1 MSWGFGPAQGASA
14 GSLELG
20 AREERSTMQR
30 KVGRRGFLG
39 GSLAAGAAAAG
50 FIGPEGPR
58 PPAVQEEKPKD
69 AGISLP
75 TGKLGKLAV
84 SRLIAGGNLIGGYCH
99 SRDLLYVS
107 NLARAYLSE
116 AKRFDTLALY
126 EKFGV
131 NTIAVDPGHL
141 KSLKKYRQERGGRMQ
156 TIVQI
161 YEDKNRWENPSWDGL
176 KPRLD
181 RAMDEGADSLYLQGA
196 YADMLVQKGKPENL
210 DLIGKALDYIRGKG
224 CPAGLGSH
232 ALEVPQAC
240 DRHGVT
246 PDFYFKTFHHDR
258 YWSATPKERRK
269 RFCVDGPRSLD
280 HNEYHDNIFCI
291 DPEETAEYMKKKE
304 QPWIAFKVLAG
315 GAILPKSG
323 LQYAFENGADFV
335 AMGMFDF
342 EVMQDVLVAQQVLD
356 SVKDRPRPWRA

>member
-1 MSWGFGPAQGASA
+1 M
-14 GSLELG
+14 
-20 AREERSTMQR
+20 RRRM
-30 KVGRRGFLG
+30 GRRGFLK

-50 FIGPEGPR
+50 FAN
-58 PPAVQEEKPKD
+58 PPPFAQE
-69 AGISLP
+69 AGKGASDSMP
-75 TGKLGKLAV
+75 AGKLGKLTV
-84 SRLIAGGNLIGGYCH
+84 SRLIAGGNLVGGYCH

-107 NLARAYLSE
+107 NLARAYMTE
-116 AKRFDTLALY
+116 ARRFDTLALY
-126 EKFGV
+126 EKFGI

-141 KSLKKYRQERGGRMQ
+141 KGLKKYRQERGGRMQ
-156 TIVQI
+156 TIVQL
-161 YEDKNRWENPSWDGL
+161 YEGKDRWENPSMDGL
-176 KPRLD
+176 KPRID
-181 RAMDEGADSLYLQGA
+181 RAVEDGADALYIQGA
-196 YADMLVQKGKPENL
+196 YADMLVQKGKPEYL
-210 DLIGKALDYIRGKG
+210 DLIGKILGYIRGQG
-224 CPAGLGSH
+224 RPAGLGSH

-240 DRHGVT
+240 DRHGLT
-246 PDFYFKTFHHDR
+246 PDFYFKTFHHDQ

-291 DPEETAEYMKKKE
+291 DPEETAEYMRKKE

-342 EVMQDVLVAQQVLD
+342 EVMQDALVAQQVIE